1 MKAKELIEFLQTQD
15 PEAEVMRFDDDVW
28 NQLIPVAPAPAPD
41 LKRAVD
47 VRQAPVVL
55 LA

>member
-1 MKAKELIEFLQTQD
+1 MKAKELIEFLRTCD

-47 VRQAPVVL
+47 VRQAPGVL